1 MKRIVLFLLCG
12 LFPMMVVAQSTRP
25 VRGVVF
31 DASGVP
37 MSGAT
42 LTAIGSTDK
51 TTSSENGTFEM
62 MVSPYTKSIEASKEG
77 FISATAEVDGSY
89 LVFKLTV
96 DKKYLENKAKEE
108 EAARLAAEAKAK
120 AEEEARLAEERR
132 IAAEKLAA
140 EKAEQA
146 RLAAEAKAKADE
158 EKRIE
163 AERIAAEKAEQ
174 ARLAAE
180 EKARLAEEKR
190 IAAEKVAAEKAEQAR
205 LAAEE
210 KARIAEEK
218 RIAAEKAAAEKAEQ
232 ARLAAEAKA
241 RQEAEQARLA
251 EEQRLAQQALLSEKE
266 REALEAKRVAQEARR
281 ANNTEWKEASLKG
294 YRSQVEGGF
303 AQVDGYPT
311 VNLKY
316 IGGYQINNLFYVG
329 AGTGAGIHIIKERE
343 DSWPPKESELTL
355 KLPMVSVP
363 LFGYFRVNFA
373 KGRFTPFVAVAAGY
387 VLSTNKNYNMPF
399 GRTVSYNTCGLMFDP
414 QFGLSFRLTKKSDIY
429 LSAGAYIR
437 QIPSIVSDVT
447 APNAFLNVEFGRRF
461 KVSGD
466 FRIGFAF

>member
-1 MKRIVLFLLCG
+1 MA
-12 LFPMMVVAQSTRP
+12 VAQNTRP

-37 MSGAT
+37 MVGAT

-51 TTSSENGTFEM
+51 TTSSTDGTFEM

-89 LVFKLTV
+89 LVFKLAV

-140 EKAEQA
+140 EKAEA
-146 RLAAEAKAKADE
+146 
-158 EKRIE
+158 
-163 AERIAAEKAEQ
+163 

-190 IAAEKVAAEKAEQAR
+190 IAAEK
-205 LAAEE
+205 LAAE
-210 KARIAEEK
+210 R
-218 RIAAEKAAAEKAEQ
+218 AEQ

-251 EEQRLAQQALLSEKE
+251 EEQRLAKQALLSGKE
-266 REALEAKRVAQEARR
+266 REAMEAKHVAQVTRR
-281 ANNTEWKEASLKG
+281 ANSTEWKEASLKG
-294 YRSQVEGGF
+294 FRSQVEGGC
-303 AQVDGYPT
+303 AVVDGYPT

-329 AGTGAGIHIIKERE
+329 AGTGAGIHIIKDRVC
-343 DSWPPKESELTL
+343 SWPPRYSELTL
-355 KLPMVSVP
+355 KLPIVNVP

-373 KGRFTPFVAVAAGY
+373 KGRFTPFVAVAAGC

-414 QFGLSFRLTKKSDIY
+414 QFGLSFRMTKKADIY

-437 QIPSIVSDVT
+437 QIPAIVSDVT
-447 APNAFLNVEFGRRF
+447 APDAFLNVEFGRWF
-461 KVSGD
+461 KVCGD

>member
-1 MKRIVLFLLCG
+1 MKRILFLLFCG
-12 LFPMMVVAQSTRP
+12 LLPLMVVAQNTRP

-37 MSGAT
+37 MVGAT

-51 TTSSENGTFEM
+51 TTSSADGTFEM

-77 FISATAEVDGSY
+77 FVSATAEVDGSY
-89 LVFKLTV
+89 LVFKLAV

-140 EKAEQA
+140 E
-146 RLAAEAKAKADE
+146 R
-158 EKRIE
+158 
-163 AERIAAEKAEQ
+163 
-174 ARLAAE
+174 
-180 EKARLAEEKR
+180 
-190 IAAEKVAAEKAEQAR
+190 
-205 LAAEE
+205 
-210 KARIAEEK
+210 
-218 RIAAEKAAAEKAEQ
+218 AEQ

-266 REALEAKRVAQEARR
+266 REAMEAKRVAQEARR
-281 ANNTEWKEASLKG
+281 VNNTEWKEASLKG

-303 AQVDGYPT
+303 AYIDYYPT

-316 IGGYQINNLFYVG
+316 IGGYQINNHFYVG
-329 AGTGAGIHIIKERE
+329 AGTGAGIHIIMNRE
-343 DSWPPKESELTL
+343 CSWPPKESELTL
-355 KLPMVSVP
+355 KLPIMNVP

-387 VLSTNKNYNMPF
+387 VLSANKNYNMPF

-414 QFGLSFRLTKKSDIY
+414 QFGLSLRMTKKADIY

-437 QIPSIVSDVT
+437 QIPAIVSDVT
-447 APNAFLNVEFGRRF
+447 APDAFLNVEFGRRF